1 MSEQK
6 LPAFSDLP
14 LDKSGPML
22 NAWGLYGKDDQLG
35 CLNRLT
41 PSIVKAASSEI
52 QTGIRIG
59 LDWPLDAQGDLPF
72 FGRREFHKEIFHKAP
87 RVVND
92 DTWTFNTQSSSQWDG
107 LRHFAYQ
114 KAARFYNG
122 VTLDDIHGPQKSNV
136 NGIGAWAAQGIVGRG
151 VLLDH
156 LAWRK
161 SRGVEVARHDA
172 FKTGAIPLSELK
184 EVAAWEGVEIKFG
197 DVLFIRSGFIAA
209 HSQMDR
215 EELEV
220 LRKQMPPGFY
230 GVEQSEELLKWVW
243 ENFSAVAGDQP
254 SFESWPTAKDWSCHE
269 VFLAGWGLPIGEL
282 FDLEK
287 LSEHCA
293 KTKRYSFFLSS
304 EPCNVPGGVA
314 SPPNALAIF

>member
-1 MSEQK
+1 M
-6 LPAFSDLP
+6 
-14 LDKSGPML
+14 
-22 NAWGLYGKDDQLG
+22 
-35 CLNRLT
+35 
-41 PSIVKAASSEI
+41 
-52 QTGIRIG
+52 
-59 LDWPLDAQGDLPF
+59 
-72 FGRREFHKEIFHKAP
+72 
-87 RVVND
+87 
-92 DTWTFNTQSSSQWDG
+92 
-107 LRHFAYQ
+107 
-114 KAARFYNG
+114 
-122 VTLDDIHGPQKSNV
+122 TLDDIHGPQKSNV

-254 SFESWPTAKDWSCHE
+254 SFESWRGYRTPIVMHRLLTHDSDGKGVELSRSLPGWLGTAYWRA
-269 VFLAGWGLPIGEL
+269 VRLGE
-282 FDLEK
+282 
-287 LSEHCA
+287 A
-293 KTKRYSFFLSS
+293 
-304 EPCNVPGGVA
+304 VG
-314 SPPNALAIF
+314 ALC